1 MQFPSVTSA
10 QRTVTG
16 PTTTNVMVTL
26 GEEEEASSLPI
37 TAATGPGP
45 AGWGPPPTEET
56 GPGMRATEGPAGPE
70 PGLELGG
77 AGALLFWTPTTSASA
92 PPPAEGLGGLEV
104 FGS

>member
-10 QRTVTG
+10 QRTVTS

-56 GPGMRATEGPAGPE
+56 GPGMRAAEGPAG